1 MVGVRTLDRRFDG
14 ADESTKLWRLT
25 KSHVQCDQI
34 VFSIFGHLEQCK
46 FAKKHARS
54 AKVS

>member
-34 VFSIFGHLEQCK
+34 VFSIFGHLPK
-46 FAKKHARS
+46 SMHVLPK
-54 AKVS
+54 